1 MESLQLSTWH
11 ELQWLPVSM
20 SACAG
25 QHMSYL
31 PVDSSG
37 SSFQPLTL
45 LLPFST
51 DLLKTL
57 ETPHMCLDNSGSA
70 ILALYWTAFFPGLEN
85 QNGFK
90 WAKA

>member
-1 MESLQLSTWH
+1 MIKISRWRASSSPLGVSYNGCLSP
-11 ELQWLPVSM
+11 WLK
-20 SACAG
+20 
-25 QHMSYL
+25 HMSYL

-57 ETPHMCLDNSGSA
+57 EPPHVCLDNSGSA
-70 ILALYWTAFFPGLEN
+70 ILALYWTAFFPGL
-85 QNGFK
+85 
-90 WAKA
+90 